1 MSKSFPPV
9 LFAAVLAMIAA
20 PAAQAALVTTLYG
33 TGLKADGT
41 PQVGGGTDAHY
52 VVVEN
57 GLASALVLSNPPST
71 YFANDA
77 KSKWI
82 WQQADGLPVN
92 VTRTFRTTFDLTG
105 FDHTTASIAGLW
117 GTDHTGEDILING
130 KTTGIALPGV
140 APNNYRQLHAFSILN
155 GFRAGINTL
164 DFRVRDT
171 GAVSAFRAQLT
182 GNAAVPE
189 PGTLMLA
196 ALGLF
201 AAAAGRARKPN

>member
-9 LFAAVLAMIAA
+9 LFAAVLAVIAA
-20 PAAQAALVTTLYG
+20 PAAQAALVTTLYS

-41 PQVGGGTDAHY
+41 PQVGGFADAHY

-57 GLASALVLSNPPST
+57 GLVSALVLSNPPSS
-71 YFANDA
+71 YFANNA
-77 KSKWI
+77 QSQWI

-117 GTDHTGEDILING
+117 GTDNTGEDILING
-130 KTTGIALPGV
+130 VSTGIALPGV
-140 APNNYRQLHAFSILN
+140 AQSNYRQLHAFSIVKD
-155 GFRAGINTL
+155 FQAGINTL

-171 GAVSAFRAQLT
+171 GALSAFRAQLT
-182 GNAAVPE
+182 GTVPE